1 MNILKTILFTGLTF
15 LQANLLAEEWVFEE
29 YIDKENNELN
39 YTASITKENLKEYI
53 SIFCSEDSK
62 DTMFLFSS
70 IEEKSKNEIKK
81 INIYF
86 DDLSEF
92 YLKAFKSDDLLYFS
106 ASTFKNNDV
115 NKEYNFKE
123 QGIKGEKEGEK
134 YIKFTWK

>member
-1 MNILKTILFTGLTF
+1 
-15 LQANLLAEEWVFEE
+15 
-29 YIDKENNELN
+29 
-39 YTASITKENLKEYI
+39 
-53 SIFCSEDSK
+53 
-62 DTMFLFSS
+62 MFLFSS

-123 QGIKGEKEGEK
+123 FYNKLKYNNYLVIEVLGKNKEMLK
-134 YIKFTWK
+134 YTFDLNNSKNTLNSLENKCEN